1 MKFTTLREL
10 KINPSKVLRGLK
22 REAVVVTR
30 KGKPAAALIPLD
42 EDTLEEFIVAHHPTL
57 LADLDKAFREYQ
69 AKGGKTLTEMRRK
82 LGHRHG

>member
-1 MKFTTLREL
+1 MKFVTLREL

-42 EDTLEEFIVAHHPTL
+42 EDTLEEFIIAHHPTL
-57 LADLDKAFREYQ
+57 LAELDKAYREYQ
-69 AKGGKTLTEMRRK
+69 SKGGKTLAEMKRK
-82 LGHRHG
+82 VGHRHG

>member
-42 EDTLEEFIVAHHPTL
+42 EDTLEEFIIAHHPTL
-57 LADLDKAFREYQ
+57 LAELDKAFREYQ
-69 AKGGKTLTEMRRK
+69 AKGGKTLAEMRRK
-82 LGHRHG
+82 LGRRHG